1 MIKLNNVTL
10 CPISQRSPKV
20 VMSMIEEI
28 CKDLR
33 AAGLTVDYMPRCNKL
48 PHISISDG
56 SVYLFDNAPDEVPL
70 ASGECEIFIANRL
83 ARLLELKIVENR
95 INDLYFDAL
104 YLGWR
109 LSVENCKIGNRTLQ
123 ELKVYMNDTD
133 DGTKCYA
140 LTYDGIA
147 EFEEDLARARLR
159 RDVTFEIA
167 TKSHRAEIRL
177 TTEGFTVDGEPYE
190 LTKQDISRAKE
201 EHPALKG
208 TFMLTAAERAYDE
221 VAENL

>member
-1 MIKLNNVTL
+1 MLKKNVL
-10 CPISQRSPKV
+10 SIRPVSQCARKTTV
-20 VMSMIEEI
+20 SMIDAL
-28 CKDLR
+28 CKDLEG
-33 AAGLTVDYMPRCNKL
+33 AGLKVTHSWGYNYQLDLR
-48 PHISISDG
+48 ISDG
-56 SVYLFDNAPDEVPL
+56 DVVIYDWTEAHPCEDCTG
-70 ASGECEIFIANRL
+70 GEDIIANRL

-159 RDVTFEIA
+159 HDVTFDIA

-190 LTKQDISRAKE
+190 LTKQDIARAKE
-201 EHPALKG
+201 ERPTLKD
-208 TFMLTAAERAYDE
+208 TFMLTAAERAFNG